1 MNGVNLGSTIDL
13 PLSSDGTK
21 YTFVPPT
28 GVYTRIG
35 DAGTTSRSLD
45 ANDDLLVTGE
55 LEVDGTSWFDGR
67 IYIYSSNGLSLSNA
81 TFPIICNNADG
92 SYTSISARDSG
103 VGLVEIMRWAG
114 AADPYVHLGYSAGT
128 VLYGVGIRT
137 VAVTMDHA
145 THAAMNAAATT
156 DTALCWE
163 QPAGSTLLGVRV
175 VLTEQFVAPSL
186 TDMDFSLGDASGGD
200 DDGLIAPGAINMVS
214 DAVGT
219 QYKTRG
225 ALWDTAAEASFFY
238 QHAAKEWH
246 LFMSATGANLN
257 TLTAGTLT
265 AYFTYLD
272 LP

>member
-1 MNGVNLGSTIDL
+1 
-13 PLSSDGTK
+13 
-21 YTFVPPT
+21 
-28 GVYTRIG
+28 VYTRIG
-35 DAGTTSRSLD
+35 DAGTTTQGLNT
-45 ANDDLLVTGE
+45 NDDLLVSGI
-55 LEVDGTSWFDGR
+55 LEVDGATFFDGR
-67 IYIYSSNGLSLSNA
+67 IYAGNSSGFTCNYDG
-81 TFPIICNNADG
+81 FPF
-92 SYTSISARDSG
+92 YTKNTDNTTVKINARDNT
-103 VGLVEIMRWAG
+103 VGYFEIMRWVS
-114 AADPYVHLGYSAGT
+114 AADPYVHLGYGSGA

-163 QPAGSTLLGVRV
+163 QPAGSTLLAVRV

-200 DDGLIAPGAINMVS
+200 DDGLIAPGAINLVT
-214 DAVGT
+214 DAVAT

-265 AYFTYLD
+265 AYFTYMD